1 MLACAEARQILGRPA
16 GSPCGSTRVPDAYI
30 LGLQSCPMSWRCSS
44 ALCVICDGA
53 FRFPVLGA
61 DGSRASGGSLSKTKL
76 CRALPSQPPSAIDC
90 VLHAHPVTRGTCRS
104 ARRVLTAS
112 RPQPR
117 HGESVASAEK
127 PKNTETV
134 GCWALVS
141 SANFGAKLQALK
153 AVGGCET
160 LSLNPI
166 KGVSGCETPNPS
178 GRGPRGCL
186 ARVAA

>member
-1 MLACAEARQILGRPA
+1 MPISWVCSLVPCPGGVLVPFVLSAMEPFGSLSSEPMVLGRA
-16 GSPCGSTRVPDAYI
+16 
-30 LGLQSCPMSWRCSS
+30 
-44 ALCVICDGA
+44 
-53 FRFPVLGA
+53 
-61 DGSRASGGSLSKTKL
+61 GSLSKTKL

-160 LSLNPI
+160 LSLNPT

-178 GRGPRGCL
+178 RRGPRGCL